1 MSTLLQ
7 DLRYGLRMIRKAP
20 GFTAIA
26 VMSLALGIGAN
37 TALFSII
44 DAVLLKK
51 LPVKEPDRLVLFQA
65 EWGRNFSPGSYNGST
80 HRNQATGWS
89 VGTSFPYQ
97 SYQQLRAQTNA
108 LSDLFAFGDVE
119 LNVNADGLAD
129 VASGQAVSGNYYEGL
144 GVPPLIGRLLNDED
158 DRASAEPVAVI
169 SYRYWQRRFSSDA
182 NIVNKQ
188 INLNNMA
195 FTVVGVSPEGFDGAM
210 QVGESKDVTIP
221 IAWEQQVSPERSRMK
236 GVMWWLRLMGRLKP
250 GATME
255 QARTDL
261 ELAFQQSVRE
271 HRETFQAMRQA
282 MGRPPMKA
290 VAPEDYPR
298 LSVISGS
305 QGEQNTRQSYASSLY
320 LLLGVVGL
328 VLLVACA
335 NIANLLLARATARQK
350 EIAVRLALGAS
361 RWRLVRQLLTESV
374 LLAVIAGAVGILLAM
389 WIKDSLLAVSDWGYS
404 EMSSLAPA
412 LNLRVLGFT
421 MLLSLVTGV
430 LFGLAPAWRST
441 RVDLT
446 PSLKESGR
454 SSSAAARSWLSK
466 SLIVAQVAV
475 SLLLLV
481 GAGLLLRTLVNLQ
494 KIEAGFNQQNL
505 LLFSVDPGLIGYKD
519 ERLATLYKNLSE
531 HIEAVP
537 GVRDVTFSRVPLLAQ
552 SSSSSSIVLP
562 GANEPPDSTDR
573 TYSSPYVHHVRENF
587 FAAMG
592 IPLLAGRGFTTHDD
606 TQAPKVVVVNQ
617 TFAERYFPGDD
628 PIGKRFSFD
637 RQKPAEIEIV
647 GLARDAK
654 YARQRDETPPTI
666 YIPWQQD
673 MRSVSSVTFEVR
685 TVGEPTA
692 ITAAVRQAVADVES
706 NLPLNGVRTQ
716 LEQSEQTLGQERL
729 FAKMLTLF
737 GLLAQQLAA
746 IGLYGVMAYGV
757 SQRTHEIGIRM
768 ALGASSNDVLKMILR
783 QGMALTFVG
792 IALGIAG
799 AYVLIRYLESL
810 TSMLYGVKA
819 TDPLTFATVAVLLSG
834 VALVACYIPARRA
847 TKVDPMVALRYE

>member
-1 MSTLLQ
+1 
-7 DLRYGLRMIRKAP
+7 
-20 GFTAIA
+20 
-26 VMSLALGIGAN
+26 
-37 TALFSII
+37 
-44 DAVLLKK
+44 
-51 LPVKEPDRLVLFQA
+51 
-65 EWGRNFSPGSYNGST
+65 
-80 HRNQATGWS
+80 
-89 VGTSFPYQ
+89 
-97 SYQQLRAQTNA
+97 
-108 LSDLFAFGDVE
+108 
-119 LNVNADGLAD
+119 
-129 VASGQAVSGNYYEGL
+129 
-144 GVPPLIGRLLNDED
+144 
-158 DRASAEPVAVI
+158 
-169 SYRYWQRRFSSDA
+169 
-182 NIVNKQ
+182 
-188 INLNNMA
+188 MA
-195 FTVVGVSPEGFDGAM
+195 FTVIGVSPEGFDGAM
-210 QVGESKDVTIP
+210 QVGESKDVTIS

-282 MGRPPMKA
+282 MGRPLMKA

-454 SSSAAARSWLSK
+454 SSSAASRSWLSK

-519 ERLATLYKNLSE
+519 ERLATLYKNLTE

-573 TYSSPYVHHVRENF
+573 TYSSPYIHHVRENF

-673 MRSVSSVTFEVR
+673 MRSVSSLTFEVR